1 VAEQQTDRKPK
12 RRWRR
17 YLALVVAL
25 LIAPCL
31 PWPLPRAELEGQ
43 REALAPPRGAPEV
56 WIPRADLEGGNELRA
71 IFVHELPDGGRELTL
86 WFRDEDHPWA
96 PIDNAYDLY
105 RWLRWRRVD
114 DLETVILTPA
124 RDLALPGTAA
134 RAQPFD
140 VLWAKHHTA
149 LIGRGGGDRLYVRT
163 WNHLFSNEPQEGL
176 DYVQVKV
183 QFLRGSRAELEAEVQ
198 AAWPR

>member
-1 VAEQQTDRKPK
+1 MA
-12 RRWRR
+12 
-17 YLALVVAL
+17 AL
-25 LIAPCL
+25 LLAPCL

-43 REALAPPRGAPEV
+43 REALAPPRGAPEL

-71 IFVHELPDGGRELTL
+71 IFVHDLPDGGRELTL

-114 DLETVILTPA
+114 DLETIVLTPA

-134 RAQPFD
+134 REQTFG
-140 VLWAKHHTA
+140 VLWAEHHTA
-149 LIGRGGGDRLYVRT
+149 LIGRGAGDRLYVRT
-163 WNHLFSNEPQEGL
+163 WNHLFSNEPEPGV
-176 DYVQVKV
+176 DYQRVEV
-183 QFLRGSRAELEAEVQ
+183 QFLRGSRAELEAEVK
-198 AAWPR
+198 AAWP